1 MRSVKFDDLGFLL
14 LLFFALS
21 ALTGHLWVSV
31 VIAVIG
37 LVRLYRRHAGADV
50 GEQSDGTG
58 ARQEQG
64 VDSPDARDCDQR

>member
-1 MRSVKFDDLGFLL
+1 MRPAKFDDLGFLL
-14 LLFFALS
+14 LLLFVLS
-21 ALTGHLWVSV
+21 AMTGHLWVSV

-50 GEQSDGTG
+50 GEQSDGAG